1 MFRLISSE
9 VQSDNWGILTK
20 YEFELRLRNGECQHQ
35 TRETYDRGNGAT
47 CLLFNPE
54 TTCVLLTRQFRLPV
68 FLNGGIEA
76 LIEAPAG
83 LLEGSDADSR
93 MRAELLEETG
103 FQTPTLTHLF
113 DISMSPGS
121 VTEYISFFK
130 GLYSSSVQVAVGSGK
145 LEEGEDIKVLEV
157 PLADAMEI
165 IESGDIRD
173 AKTIILLQ
181 HLMIENLQKSL
192 EYP

>member
-1 MFRLISSE
+1 MFRLISTE
-9 VQSDNWGILTK
+9 VLSDNWGILTR
-20 YEFELRLRNGECQHQ
+20 YEFELRRRNGEWQRQ

-68 FLNGGIEA
+68 FLNGGVEA
-76 LIEAPAG
+76 LIETPAG
-83 LLEGSDADSR
+83 LLEGSDAGGR

-113 DISMSPGS
+113 DIYMSPGS
-121 VTEYISFFK
+121 VTEYLSFFK
-130 GLYSSSVQVAVGSGK
+130 GIYSASDQVAVGGGK
-145 LEEGEDIKVLEV
+145 LEEGEDIEVLEV
-157 PLADAMEI
+157 SLSDAMKM

-181 HLMIENLQKSL
+181 HLMIETLQKSL

>member
-1 MFRLISSE
+1 MFRLISGE
-9 VQSDNWGILTK
+9 VLSDNWGTLTK
-20 YEFELRLRNGECQHQ
+20 YEFELRLRNGEWQHQ

-83 LLEGSDADSR
+83 LLEGSDADGR

-113 DISMSPGS
+113 DIYMSPGS
-121 VTEYISFFK
+121 VTEYLSFFK
-130 GLYSSSVQVAVGSGK
+130 GIYSTSDQIASGGGK
-145 LEEGEDIKVLEV
+145 YDEGEDIEVLQV
-157 PLADAMEI
+157 PLSDAMKM

-181 HLMIENLQKSL
+181 HLMIEILQKNL
-192 EYP
+192 ES

>member
-1 MFRLISSE
+1 MFRPISSE
-9 VQSDNWGILTK
+9 VLSDNWGILTK
-20 YEFELRLRNGECQHQ
+20 YEFELRRRNGEWQRQ

-54 TTCVLLTRQFRLPV
+54 TICVLLTRQFRLPV

-83 LLEGSDADSR
+83 LLEGSDADGR

-103 FQTPTLTHLF
+103 FQTSTLTHLF
-113 DISMSPGS
+113 DVYMSPGS
-121 VTEYISFFK
+121 VTEYLSFFK
-130 GLYSSSVQVAVGSGK
+130 GVYSASDKVANGGGK
-145 LEEGEDIKVLEV
+145 SDEGEDIEVLEV
-157 PLADAMEI
+157 PLSEAMKM

-181 HLMIENLQKSL
+181 HLMIEILQKKS
-192 EYP
+192 